1 MRIATRLLFSLLP
14 FAAAPIL
21 ALTSI
26 SPYKSFTREV
36 LTSSDL
42 NSSFTAI
49 ITGVNNLIALHPG
62 DSTKTGIGAH
72 DSLTTASTATITI
85 KNPLVFYDNTDSLV
99 VPGHARLD
107 SIETNRVSLSDNE
120 AIRFGTGFDVDLK
133 YNATDL
139 VLNLT
144 VAGAGDL
151 VVNNGSIEL
160 DDSEGT
166 TYGTGKDAT
175 IRYDATNLV
184 INPKA
189 VGSGVLQVTG
199 DVDVTGTTEAT
210 STTAAAL
217 KTAGGL
223 GVAGDIY
230 AGDDIFLT
238 ATGVL
243 NWGAGDVTV
252 TGGTNTLTV
261 AGGDLVVNTVTG
273 ANAAGPAFIGDEAAT
288 ATNPTLVPNKTEE
301 DTGIGWAS
309 ADVVT
314 VVTGGAERVRIQ
326 NSLMLFPSGS
336 ALAPNTADASDNGV
350 LHFAGGGS
358 AGYTRGA
365 TLFAY
370 GNEHATEPGEMWL
383 RAGNVAGGDIV
394 FQTGSAVE
402 ALRIDAAGATTV
414 TGGLVAVNIT
424 SSGLLDITNTTES
437 TSTVTGSI
445 HTDGGLGVAGDIYA
459 GDDIFLTATG
469 VLNWGAGDVT
479 VTGGTNTLTVAGG
492 DLVVNTVTGANAAGP
507 AFIGDEAATATN
519 PTLVP
524 NKTEEDTGIGWA
536 SADVVTVVTGGAERV
551 RIQNSLMLF
560 PSGSA
565 LAPNTADASD
575 NGVLH
580 FAGGG
585 SAGYTRGATLFAYGN
600 EHATEPGEMWLRA
613 GNVAGGDIVFQTG
626 SAVEALRIDAA
637 GATTVTGGLVAVNI
651 TSSGLLDITNTTE
664 STSTV
669 TGSIHTDGG
678 LGVAGDIYAG
688 DDIFFTTGAVQN
700 YGAGNFT
707 ATHSAGALAFSGTI
721 SAATGSTVGN
731 LTLANGSITDSGGA
745 LSFGNEN
752 VSTTGTLASGA
763 LTVTGAATATT
774 TFTAASDLA
783 IGTGSVTSVSGA
795 ISFGNENLTTTGTLA
810 AGATTI
816 SGLLTAQAGQRITS
830 NAATGSWLDF
840 YNTVVDAGNRNWSIV
855 QNAAVYGDLHFLVSA
870 AADGN
875 PRSGATS
882 VLQMTSAGRV
892 GINETANANMTTGLT
907 INQGTND
914 DEIFAL
920 KSSDVGHGMTV
931 QAETDTYFEARKISA
946 TLGGSRLSAYSETG
960 QNYSM
965 MLRGIATDE
974 TATRTTSGQAPVVL
988 MAGLKSTT
996 TATAISA
1003 DQNLVV
1009 ISNFGTTRFI
1019 FDSDGDSHQDVGTAW
1034 TNFDHEEDAMV
1045 VRSIGI
1051 VMDPGSIV
1059 KSEFDDWNR
1068 DHKEDLIRTGLI
1080 PRLTPEQL
1088 AAGEQ
1093 PLMNTTQLAR
1103 LHNGAIWQN
1112 HERIM
1117 TTAEKLYS
1125 MEEVLSELREDNIA
1139 MRKEMQEAGCL
1150 MTPTPYKPIWE
1161 VTR

>member
-217 KTAGGL
+217 KTA
-223 GVAGDIY
+223 
-230 AGDDIFLT
+230 
-238 ATGVL
+238 
-243 NWGAGDVTV
+243 
-252 TGGTNTLTV
+252 
-261 AGGDLVVNTVTG
+261 
-273 ANAAGPAFIGDEAAT
+273 
-288 ATNPTLVPNKTEE
+288 
-301 DTGIGWAS
+301 
-309 ADVVT
+309 
-314 VVTGGAERVRIQ
+314 
-326 NSLMLFPSGS
+326 
-336 ALAPNTADASDNGV
+336 
-350 LHFAGGGS
+350 
-358 AGYTRGA
+358 
-365 TLFAY
+365 
-370 GNEHATEPGEMWL
+370 
-383 RAGNVAGGDIV
+383 
-394 FQTGSAVE
+394 
-402 ALRIDAAGATTV
+402 
-414 TGGLVAVNIT
+414 
-424 SSGLLDITNTTES
+424 
-437 TSTVTGSI
+437 
-445 HTDGGLGVAGDIYA
+445 GGLGVAGDIYA